1 MQSQMIGMQSS
12 LDRILAAVQQGNP
25 FPNGSRDVSMFPPV
39 PPMRNGEVYTPSPGA
54 DGPPNRPKFPP
65 LPGFAPPV
73 RASRVSAPILDCL
86 TVRFAPYSP
95 TNTPRMESSQAL
107 RRHPTTSRK
116 THSLVRP

>member
-54 DGPPNRPKFPP
+54 DGPSNRPKFPP

-73 RASRVSAPILDCL
+73 
-86 TVRFAPYSP
+86 SP
-95 TNTPRMESSQAL
+95 P
-107 RRHPTTSRK
+107 K
-116 THSLVRP
+116 HSI